1 MKRNGIFS
9 AILGCAFALLFL
21 FRSAELS
28 DGIRRGLT
36 LCSYSVIPS
45 LFPFMALAGF
55 LAQSRASVF
64 LSSLFLPLTK
74 LLKLPKAAGSLLFS
88 SLIGG
93 YPSAAKSIADFVRN
107 GVLDKKTGERM
118 LCFCVNAGPPF
129 LIGALGIGLFGSAEI
144 GLFLFSAQ
152 TLSALTIAF
161 VLSIF
166 SSAPKE
172 SGIAELNFGK
182 NSAVLIRSV
191 TKAAESC
198 FQMSAFVVLICGV
211 TDLILDL
218 PTLTFLKE
226 NPLWNAVFTGF
237 FEVTAGCFSCG
248 NIPALAAVICGGIAS
263 FSGLSVMFQ
272 IAAITDGS
280 GISLFPFLLSRP
292 IHALLTAGILRVLL
306 CFSEESAAVF
316 SSRNGALEGLLSA
329 SAPAAVSLLCMAA
342 LFLLSLVPVREA
354 ERENSGR
361 KSKKFFIFWRR
372 KKKKDLL

>member
-1 MKRNGIFS
+1 MKRNGLFS
-9 AILGCAFALLFL
+9 AILGSAFALLFL

-28 DGIRRGLT
+28 DGIRCGLT

-55 LAQSRASVF
+55 LTQSKASLF
-64 LSSLFLPLTK
+64 LSSLFQPLTK
-74 LLKLPKAAGSLLFS
+74 LQKLPKAAGSLLFS

-93 YPSAAKSIADFVRN
+93 YPSAAKSIADFVQS

-129 LIGALGIGLFGSAEI
+129 LIGALGIGLFGSAKI
-144 GLFLFSAQ
+144 GFLLFLAQ

-161 VLSIF
+161 FLALF
-166 SSAPKE
+166 SKRPKDNRVTAQKFQPG
-172 SGIAELNFGK
+172 SV
-182 NSAVLIRSV
+182 VLIRSV

-218 PTLTFLKE
+218 PALAFLKQ
-226 NPLWNAVFTGF
+226 NPLLSAVFTGF
-237 FEVTAGCFSCG
+237 FEVTAGCFSCRD
-248 NIPALAAVICGGIAS
+248 IPSFPAVVCGGIAS

-272 IAAITDGS
+272 IAAITDQS
-280 GISLFPFLLSRP
+280 DLSLRPFLLSRP
-292 IHALLTAGILRVLL
+292 IHALLTAGFLWIALL
-306 CFSEESAAVF
+306 FSEESTAAF
-316 SSRNGALEGLLSA
+316 SSRDGAVEGLLSA

-342 LFLLSLVPVREA
+342 LFLLSLVPVQGT
-354 ERENSGR
+354 ENDSSR
-361 KSKKFFIFWRR
+361 QKNKKNFIFWHR
-372 KKKKDLL
+372 KKEKDLL